1 MKEVYSKRRFLTFN
15 RIRYLPTDRKK
26 TIFMQLSNINFIFSN
41 SFFFAFLLKFGKTK
55 QIVVTFVATT
65 LKALLSVAKAN
76 GRLSGRK
83 LYAGNI
89 DYPFL
94 DIFAHISPINIQKGA
109 QPKPRTRKSTS
120 PYCCE
125 TNL

>member
-15 RIRYLPTDRKK
+15 RIRYLPADRKK

-41 SFFFAFLLKFGKTK
+41 SFFFAFWIKFRKAK

-65 LKALLSVAKAN
+65 LKALLSVANAN

-83 LYAGNI
+83 LYADNI
-89 DYPFL
+89 AHFFWNIL
-94 DIFAHISPINIQKGA
+94 AHISPINIQKGA